1 MAEVKLEVTKR
12 EQSGKGVARRAR
24 AAGKVPGIVYG
35 RGMDPVSIEVD
46 RRKFIQALQT
56 DAGMNVLLGLDID
69 GETIT
74 TLPRQLQRDPVRGTL
89 LHADFVKVDLTVEV
103 EAQVPVHLVGGD
115 QSPGLREGGVL
126 EHPLH
131 MVAVKCLPTEVP
143 ESIDADISALN
154 IGDSLRISDLPSTG
168 KFEFVQALDA
178 VVASVAAP
186 VSEEE
191 LAAMEAEAGAVG
203 EEPAVE
209 GVEGVEG
216 VEAAEGATEEESDA
230 SGEPSEQPD
239 PGAEKEPS

>member
-12 EQSGKGVARRAR
+12 EGTGKGVARRSR

-46 RRKFIQALQT
+46 RRQFIQALQT

-103 EAQVPVHLVGGD
+103 EAEVPVHLVGGD
-115 QSPGLREGGVL
+115 QAPGVREGGVL
-126 EHPLH
+126 EHPMH
-131 MVAVKCLPTEVP
+131 QVTVRCLPTEVP
-143 ESIDADISALN
+143 ESIDADVSALN
-154 IGDSLRISDLPSTG
+154 IGDSLRIADLPSTG
-168 KFEFVQALDA
+168 NFEFVQDPDT
-178 VVASVAAP
+178 VVASVAQP

-191 LAAMEAEAGAVG
+191 LAAMEADAGAAG
-203 EEPAVE
+203 EEPT
-209 GVEGVEG
+209 VEG
-216 VEAAEGATEEESDA
+216 VEAATGATEEEADA
-230 SGEPSEQPD
+230 SGEPSVEAD

>member
-12 EQSGKGVARRAR
+12 EGSGKGVARRAR

-46 RRKFIQALQT
+46 RRQFIQALQT

-74 TLPRQLQRDPVRGTL
+74 TLPRQLQRDPVRGVL

-103 EAQVPVHLVGGD
+103 EAEVPVHLVGGD
-115 QSPGLREGGVL
+115 QSPGIREGGVL

-131 MVAVKCLPTEVP
+131 MVLVKCLPTEVP
-143 ESIDADISALN
+143 ESIDADVSALN

-168 KFEFVQALDA
+168 KFEFVQDLDT

-203 EEPAVE
+203 EEPT
-209 GVEGVEG
+209 VEG
-216 VEAAEGATEEESDA
+216 VEAAEGATEEEADA
-230 SGEPSEQPD
+230 SGEPSEEPD